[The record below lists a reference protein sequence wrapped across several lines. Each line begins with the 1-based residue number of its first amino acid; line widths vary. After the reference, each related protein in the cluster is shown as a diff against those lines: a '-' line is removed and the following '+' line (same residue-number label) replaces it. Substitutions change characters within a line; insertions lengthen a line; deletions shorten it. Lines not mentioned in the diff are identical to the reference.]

1 MKPKTRNI
9 LITGI
14 VLGCFGPVL
23 GWLFC
28 IFGFFQMGQSIAQTP
43 PGSLADLGQFPSRV
57 MANFIPLIIGV
68 VIGAV
73 GGFLTLYALI
83 THFFRSTDDANHNP
97 NPFDGHD
104 K

>member
-1 MKPKTRNI
+1 MKPKTLKI
-9 LITGI
+9 LIAGI
-14 VLGCFGPVL
+14 ALLCFGPVL

-43 PGSLADLGQFPSRV
+43 PGTLPDFGQLPSRM
-57 MANFIPLIIGV
+57 MANFIPLLVGV

-83 THFFRSTDDANHNP
+83 THKFGPKGNAS
-97 NPFDGHD
+97 
-104 K
+104 